1 MSVRICMTEQP
12 RFDDSSELVPHR
24 NFTIPFNY
32 VWERESAR
40 WIPMEEGFGGSYLD
54 NITFNASA
62 FIHKFGSNPEV
73 KQSGLS
79 VSSPETIWDG
89 SNEYTFP
96 SDDGEIMEI
105 VSSSGTDTQ
114 DVVVQG
120 LDENFLDKT
129 WTGTLAGQTPVNIG
143 TWTRIFR
150 AYNDGNANFVGDIT
164 INEVGGSTDY
174 LKILDDNNQTLMAI
188 YTIPADKIGYLTRYS
203 LSAQNEQSSSSIHFT
218 AQIRTRELGKVFRV
232 REIVSFGTSHDTERV
247 LQFPTKLQPKTDIIF
262 NVVNSDGNNGS
273 VNADFDVALHDL

>member
-1 MSVRICMTEQP
+1 MYMTEQP

-62 FIHKFGSNPEV
+62 FIHKFGSNPEI
-73 KQSGLS
+73 KNSGLS
-79 VSSPETIWDG
+79 VASPETIWDG
-89 SNEYTFP
+89 SSEYNFP
-96 SDDGEIMEI
+96 SDDGEVMEI
-105 VSSSGTDTQ
+105 VSTSGSDTQ

-120 LDENFLDKT
+120 LDENFIDKT
-129 WTGTLAGQTPVNIG
+129 WTGTLTGSTAVNIG

-150 AYNDGNANFVGDIT
+150 AYNDGDANFVGDIT
-164 INEVGGSTDY
+164 INQVGGSTDY
-174 LKILDDNNQTLMAI
+174 LKILDGNNQTLMAI
-188 YTIPADKIGYLTRYS
+188 YTIPADKVGYLTRYS

-218 AQIRTRELGKVFRV
+218 AQIRSREFGKVFRV

>member
-1 MSVRICMTEQP
+1 MTEQP

-62 FIHKFGSNPEV
+62 FIHKFGSNPEI
-73 KQSGLS
+73 KNSGLS
-79 VSSPETIWDG
+79 VASPETIWDG

-105 VSSSGTDTQ
+105 ASSNGTDTQ

-129 WTGTLAGQTPVNIG
+129 WTGTLAGTTPVNIG

-174 LKILDDNNQTLMAI
+174 LKILDGNNQTLMAI

-218 AQIRTRELGKVFRV
+218 AQIRTREFGKVFRV

-273 VNADFDVALHDL
+273 VNADFDIALHDLN

>member
-1 MSVRICMTEQP
+1 MTEQP

-96 SDDGEIMEI
+96 IDDGEIMEI
-105 VSSSGTDTQ
+105 VSSSGTDKQ

-150 AYNDGNANFVGDIT
+150 AYNDGNADFVGDIT

-174 LKILDDNNQTLMAI
+174 LKILDGNNQTLMAI

-203 LSAQNEQSSSSIHFT
+203 LSAQNEQSASSIHFT
-218 AQIRTRELGKVFRV
+218 AQIRTREFGKVFRV

>member
-1 MSVRICMTEQP
+1 MTEQP

-62 FIHKFGSNPEV
+62 FIHKFGSNPEI
-73 KQSGLS
+73 KNSGLS
-79 VSSPETIWDG
+79 VASPETIWDG

-96 SDDGEIMEI
+96 SEDGEVMEI

-114 DVVVQG
+114 DVIVQG

-129 WTGTLAGQTPVNIG
+129 WTGTLAGTTPVNIG

-174 LKILDDNNQTLMAI
+174 LKILDGNNQTLMAI

-218 AQIRTRELGKVFRV
+218 AQIRTREFGKVFRV

-273 VNADFDVALHDL
+273 VNADFDIALHDLN